1 MAKLSN
7 VDHRANL
14 LLAAL
19 EPEAFA
25 CLEPHLELVDLAH
38 KQVLYETDDMVGFAY
53 FPHDAIIS
61 LVNVMENGTTTEVAL
76 FGREGL
82 CGLLS
87 TQVSHRSFGRF
98 VVQMAGAA
106 SRISVERLNIG
117 RDTCSGLRQLI
128 RNYTEALLSQTF
140 QTVSCNAVHSV
151 EARCCRWILS
161 VHDRTEGDML
171 PLTHEFLADMLGVQR
186 STLSVVARNL
196 QTAGLIRQSRGG
208 ITVADRARL
217 ETTACECYG
226 RIRRFYERVLPGTYP
241 AVDPARRS

>member
-76 FGREGL
+76 
-82 CGLLS
+82 
-87 TQVSHRSFGRF
+87 FGRF

-217 ETTACECYG
+217 EKTACECYG
-226 RIRRFYERVLPGTYP
+226 RIRRFYERVLP
-241 AVDPARRS
+241 DLSSRRSRQKELRHRRGF